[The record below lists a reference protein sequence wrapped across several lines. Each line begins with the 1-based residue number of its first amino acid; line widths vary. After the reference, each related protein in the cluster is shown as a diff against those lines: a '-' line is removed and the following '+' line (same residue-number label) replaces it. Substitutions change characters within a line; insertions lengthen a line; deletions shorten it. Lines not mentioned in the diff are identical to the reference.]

1 MIIGLDI
8 DDVISNTHE
17 VLIKYAQIYSEK
29 YLNKNIEKY
38 DSNNFI
44 EVLGC
49 STEEEQKYYRTY
61 YTKALKEI
69 IPKFYVKEILT
80 KMKEDG
86 YKIILITV
94 RSDKECNGN
103 AYEITKDWLNKYE
116 IPYDK
121 LIIESFNK
129 KEICAKY
136 KVNVFIDDSIKNC
149 ELVAELDIPVF
160 LMNAPFNILY
170 KDTNK
175 IRRVDNIIDLYNKI
189 SEIKEIMD
197 K

>member
-8 DDVISNTHE
+8 DDVLSNTHE

-38 DSNNFI
+38 DSNSFI

-49 STEEEQKYYRTY
+49 TPEEEQNYYRMY
-61 YTKALKEI
+61 YTKVLNEL
-69 IPKFYVKEILT
+69 IPKSYVKEILT
-80 KMKEDG
+80 KMREDG
-86 YKIILITV
+86 HKIILITV

-116 IPYDK
+116 IPYDE
-121 LIIESFNK
+121 LITESFNK

-136 KVNVFIDDSIKNC
+136 KVDVFIDDSIKNC
-149 ELVAELDIPVF
+149 ELVSELGIPVF
-160 LMNAPFNILY
+160 LMNASFNILY

-175 IRRVDNIIDLYNKI
+175 IRRADNVIDFYNKL
-189 SEIKEIMD
+189 SELKD